1 MAHETASGRSVAVA
15 TQIHRSRR
23 LSGLRRALL
32 GVGVW
37 AGMLAAFLL
46 AVGMPAF
53 GQENAPAAQNPNT
66 GLVLARAGICESVEN
81 LNPVNTAAV
90 FSVTQGQIYCFS
102 DFGTVRSQTVVY
114 HRWYHRDTLT
124 TQIRLKIYPPR
135 WATYSML
142 KLREVDKGPWKVE
155 ITDAEGRVL
164 SVLRFSIVD

>member
-1 MAHETASGRSVAVA
+1 MAHETGGIRLVAVA
-15 TQIHRSRR
+15 AQLHQLRWFSGPR
-23 LSGLRRALL
+23 LALGFVCVYA
-32 GVGVW
+32 GVV
-37 AGMLAAFLL
+37 AAFLL
-46 AVGMPAF
+46 GVGMPAF
-53 GQENAPAAQNPNT
+53 GQEHAPAAQNPNT

-114 HRWYHRDTLT
+114 HRWYHRDALT